1 MKSRTTILA
10 GLGGIVSTVVDVV
23 VLATL
28 LRLGVGVAV
37 AAGVGALAGAAICFA
52 SNKYVAFNDRASL
65 SVRQCGAFGL
75 VAVGTALLM
84 AIAMH
89 VTVVGFGLP
98 VLVAKAL
105 CAIVM
110 FFAWSLPAQKRF
122 VFETRD
128 PSASYA

>member
-1 MKSRTTILA
+1 VKTRTTILA
-10 GLGGIVSTVVDVV
+10 GAGGIVGTAVDVL
-23 VLATL
+23 VLAAL
-28 LRLGVGVAV
+28 LRLGVSVAL
-37 AAGVGALAGAAICFA
+37 AAGVGALSGAVICFA
-52 SNKYVAFNDRASL
+52 ANKYVAFRDHTSL
-65 SVRQCGAFGL
+65 SAKQCGAFGL

-89 VTVVGFGLP
+89 ATVVGLGLP

-128 PSASYA
+128 PSASFA